1 MIVQLTSVEDLK
13 VLSGKTFKEI
23 EEVEAIDIKNV
34 RKVDPFD
41 FQMTEKQRINHV
53 KNCMEILLDPKTWDM
68 ETYAIKKIGETEETK
83 KSKRRKRRNRKNK

>member
-13 VLSGKTFKEI
+13 VLSDKTFKEI

-41 FQMTEKQRINHV
+41 FQM
-53 KNCMEILLDPKTWDM
+53 KT
-68 ETYAIKKIGETEETK
+68 
-83 KSKRRKRRNRKNK
+83 